1 MAWQAGGCPAL
12 PLALEPSLDHVGALI
27 SDCGIGVQGR
37 AGELPRGRGHPRA
50 YGGLDA
56 RSARPR
62 VFGRGLQRL
71 SRHATVGARDTQV
84 VFRLPRAASLLW
96 LLGFANGASAF
107 RGEGRGAR
115 RVWMLVRP
123 LVM

>member
-37 AGELPRGRGHPRA
+37 AGELPCGGHPR
-50 YGGLDA
+50 A

-62 VFGRGLQRL
+62 VFGRGLHRL

-96 LLGFANGASAF
+96 LLGFAKGASAF

>member
-12 PLALEPSLDHVGALI
+12 PLALEPSLDHVGSLI
-27 SDCGIGVQGR
+27 SNCGIRVQGR
-37 AGELPRGRGHPRA
+37 AGELPQGHPRA

-62 VFGRGLQRL
+62 VFSRGLQRL

-96 LLGFANGASAF
+96 LLGSANGASAF